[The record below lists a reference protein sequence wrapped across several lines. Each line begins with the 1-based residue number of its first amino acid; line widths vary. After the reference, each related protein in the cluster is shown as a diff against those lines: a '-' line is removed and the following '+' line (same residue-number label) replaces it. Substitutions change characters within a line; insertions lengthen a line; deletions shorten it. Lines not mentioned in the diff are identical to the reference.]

1 MRRSL
6 AMGAGSSWDSMRLG
20 FSRGTLAESS
30 YVGSE
35 ESLGPEETSRT
46 LFLSE
51 ARLVTLAQGFTLSGS
66 LYMRASG
73 RSSVTASGRS
83 SITASGRYRKVDA
96 VIEGTVLC
104 CADCKVGLQTY
115 GLGLS
120 SVGLGLPCS
129 RCSR

>member
-1 MRRSL
+1 
-6 AMGAGSSWDSMRLG
+6 MGAGSSWDSMRLG

-73 RSSVTASGRS
+73 KAEPCRARGETEEVGGDERELTRPGVYDWEIAPKPELAAKSHVYIATA
-83 SITASGRYRKVDA
+83 T
-96 VIEGTVLC
+96 TNP
-104 CADCKVGLQTY
+104 T
-115 GLGLS
+115 
-120 SVGLGLPCS
+120 
-129 RCSR
+129 